1 MISYIHMRKMFTLSA
16 FMCLT
21 LAMVAAPVI
30 AADISE
36 FKVST
41 GFQFTKNI
49 SKGETVVPDVAFLQN
64 LLNMSS
70 STMVAASGPGSNQKL
85 TFYFGEKTRAALAN
99 FQRIFATDIAYEK
112 TLGTTS
118 SYVVNSNTLDQFT
131 RNVMNKLI
139 VIYADTKGYA
149 PLVTASTT
157 ATTSKNGNYQ
167 KATSSDIISIPG
179 LQDKPEAFIYKT
191 EKNMFALSPQGL
203 LLRAIGGSALV
214 DKVFS
219 YSPAGQVGGMLGVG
233 GGTSGGGGMGAGGGG
248 GTSGGAVTPF
258 GGQTTSMVNCT
269 CSFNILLY
277 VKDVRGTVLPLIY
290 QPGVTVLY
298 QGYRPTSGVNV
309 LGNYTSGGQCLIYA
323 GTSCTS
329 GGTPIGT
336 MTQLGT
342 SQSI

>member
-1 MISYIHMRKMFTLSA
+1 MRKMFTVLA
-16 FMCLT
+16 FICFV
-21 LAMVAAPVI
+21 LANASTAVF

-36 FKVST
+36 FKVPT

-70 STMVAASGPGSNQKL
+70 STMVAATGPGSNQKL
-85 TFYFGEKTRAALAN
+85 TFYFGEKTRIALAN

-149 PLVTASTT
+149 PSPVASTT
-157 ATTSKNGNYQ
+157 ATTTKNGNYQ

-191 EKNMFALSPQGL
+191 EKNLFALSPQGL

-219 YSPAGQVGGMLGVG
+219 YSPAGQIGGMLGVSG
-233 GGTSGGGGMGAGGGG
+233 GSGGGGGGMGAGGGG

-258 GGQTTSMVNCT
+258 GGKTTSMVNCT

-277 VKDVRGTVLPLIY
+277 VQDTKGATLPLIY

-309 LGNYTSGGQCLIYA
+309 LGNYTSGGQCQIYA

-342 SQSI
+342 SLSI